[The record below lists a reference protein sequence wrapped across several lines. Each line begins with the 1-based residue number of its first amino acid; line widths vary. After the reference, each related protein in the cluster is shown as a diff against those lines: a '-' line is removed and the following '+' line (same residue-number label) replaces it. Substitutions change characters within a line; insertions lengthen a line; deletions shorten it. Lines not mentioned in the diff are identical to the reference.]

1 MEDDDTS
8 WMKLDSGTP
17 EAKFPHT
24 TVVKKRNKLIMLD
37 DLIREREKKKK
48 QRSNLTLEV
57 ENDSSAT
64 DDEEDDP
71 ADKKAEIVKKM
82 LKNLESESTAVD
94 EIVSLLNW
102 GEKVFFSQKPLA
114 NHITSE
120 ECLALCPDGIPS
132 ATGLLLSGLLRSLVI
147 SEGRCDEETTRW
159 IYSQMIYSPSEHLE
173 KAACQLLRD
182 LLSLERPDR
191 TPVCKLE
198 WIPNFTEITEVFG
211 SYGYRKATLMKES
224 GSCSKQADANCL
236 GVTTVDGL
244 PTNADHVDGPPPN
257 IRSFVAFLT
266 SFFQTRNFYQTL
278 SASEA
283 EELLVT
289 LVHCQLDR
297 RMETISFLF
306 KSCLKALVHYF
317 TEEEWDHSCPRI
329 AASFY
334 SHVLTQWRLSYS
346 LQHQF
351 ELHEPSARRQ
361 EFTCWRQSAVFIAKI
376 SSYSTPGKKREIKSA
391 ADVVSIFKPIR
402 TKKKDFDF
410 LELVFQLTSAD
421 LYLWSEPEFERNV
434 SVHADWLDFLKRC
447 TLNIASSD
455 ERPHATKVHPEAC
468 ALASKGPPLTAFFC
482 HFSTAYTVW
491 KEFVIGITYVFPTV
505 ECVKKPFQTQLSN
518 LQNNDL

>member
-334 SHVLTQWRLSYS
+334 SISSNYMNHLRAVKSLHAGDNRLCS
-346 LQHQF
+346 LQRSVVIQ
-351 ELHEPSARRQ
+351 LLGRRLN
-361 EFTCWRQSAVFIAKI
+361 
-376 SSYSTPGKKREIKSA
+376 REIKSA

-455 ERPHATKVHPEAC
+455 ERPHATKARN
-468 ALASKGPPLTAFFC
+468 LASFLWQK
-482 HFSTAYTVW
+482 
-491 KEFVIGITYVFPTV
+491 
-505 ECVKKPFQTQLSN
+505 FQFEKFQS
-518 LQNNDL
+518 

>member
-17 EAKFPHT
+17 DTSVPRA

-48 QRSNLTLEV
+48 QRRNLTVEV
-57 ENDSSAT
+57 ENDNSAT

-82 LKNLESESTAVD
+82 LKDLESESTAVD
-94 EIVSLLNW
+94 EKVSLLNW
-102 GEKVFFSQKPLA
+102 GEKVFYSQKPVAKL
-114 NHITSE
+114 ITSDD
-120 ECLALCPDGIPS
+120 CLPLCPDGNPS
-132 ATGLLLSGLLRSLVI
+132 ATRLLLSGMLRSLVI
-147 SEGRCDEETTRW
+147 SEGRCDEKTTRW
-159 IYSQMIYSPSEHLE
+159 IYSQMIYSPSEPLE

-182 LLSLERPDR
+182 LLSLERPDS

-224 GSCSKQADANCL
+224 SPCSKQADSTSF
-236 GVTTVDGL
+236 GGTTVDGL
-244 PTNADHVDGPPPN
+244 PTSIDHLDGPPPN

-289 LVHCQLDR
+289 LAHCQMDR
-297 RMETISFLF
+297 RIETTSVLF
-306 KSCLKALVHYF
+306 QSCLKALVHYF
-317 TEEEWDHSCPRI
+317 TEEEWAHSCPRI

-334 SHVLTQWRLSYS
+334 S
-346 LQHQF
+346 
-351 ELHEPSARRQ
+351 
-361 EFTCWRQSAVFIAKI
+361 I
-376 SSYSTPGKKREIKSA
+376 SSNYMNQLRAAKSLHAGDNRLCALQRSVVIQLLGRSVKREINSA
-391 ADVVSIFKPIR
+391 AEVVSIFKPIK
-402 TKKKDFDF
+402 TKKVDFDF
-410 LELVFQLTSAD
+410 LKLVHQLTSAD

-455 ERPHATKVHPEAC
+455 ERPHATKARN
-468 ALASKGPPLTAFFC
+468 LASFLWQK
-482 HFSTAYTVW
+482 
-491 KEFVIGITYVFPTV
+491 
-505 ECVKKPFQTQLSN
+505 FQFEKFQS
-518 LQNNDL
+518 